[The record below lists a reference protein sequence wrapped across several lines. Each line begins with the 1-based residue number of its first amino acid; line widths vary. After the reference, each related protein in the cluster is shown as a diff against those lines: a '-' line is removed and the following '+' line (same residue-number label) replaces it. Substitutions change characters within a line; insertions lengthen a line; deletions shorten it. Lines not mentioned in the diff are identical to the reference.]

1 MASLLEQSGRGA
13 SIFSFFEKILV
24 ICGPS
29 YYTGSMKKIYY
40 VIPKLN
46 IPVLLSAGLLLAASI
61 LRIVYY
67 TGITASAGELWSQG
81 VLPICAGLLLALTIL
96 LDGGDRL
103 YRTAIPVLMGCA
115 FFALNPLHVDPLYC
129 IFRWCLCLGVGV
141 LYYATIQHGLS
152 KWIFGAVVAC
162 VLAYRAMMDLLVV
175 LEASGSYGWFQ
186 LELTVLL
193 AMAAILLALLAMK
206 KRECEG
212 WIPSWGDRNDGRRL
226 RTLAPVW
233 RVSPYIMITRNTSQN
248 FLKDSMECSALDAYV
263 RRKRQEGLRGFG
275 TLHVVLAA
283 YARCVAQYP
292 GVNRFISGQR
302 AYARQEI
309 EISMNVKPEMTK
321 ESPDTVIKLYLTPTD
336 TAEDVYRKLQE
347 KVESIK
353 AAPEDQTSFDLLT
366 KVLDY
371 IPGLLLKFVVFV
383 LRSMDYFGWLPRA
396 LTRLSPFHG
405 SLYITSM
412 ASLGI
417 PPIYHHLYDFGNVP
431 VFVSLGKKYRVNEVE
446 RSGAV
451 VRRNYIDYTFVTD
464 ERICDGFYF
473 ASVLRFFRGILQ
485 DPERLDV
492 PVAVVVPD
500 VR

>member
-1 MASLLEQSGRGA
+1 MN
-13 SIFSFFEKILV
+13 KT
-24 ICGPS
+24 
-29 YYTGSMKKIYY
+29 YYA
-40 VIPKLN
+40 IPKLN
-46 IPVLLSAGLLLAASI
+46 LPALLSAGLLLAAS
-61 LRIVYY
+61 LARAVYY
-67 TGITASAGELWSQG
+67 TGFSASAGELWAQG
-81 VLPICAGLLLALTIL
+81 ALPVCAGLLLAFMLLT
-96 LDGGDRL
+96 DAGDRL
-103 YRTAIPVLMGCA
+103 YRTAVPVLMGCV
-115 FFALNPLHVDPLYC
+115 FFALTPLSIDPLHSIL
-129 IFRWCLCLGVGV
+129 RWCLCLGAGA
-141 LYYATIQHGLS
+141 LYYATVRHGLS
-152 KWIFGAVVAC
+152 KWIFGAVICC
-162 VLAYRAMMDLLVV
+162 VLAYRLTQDLPVV
-175 LEASGSYGWFQ
+175 LPPGGSCWRF
-186 LELTVLL
+186 LPELTVLL
-193 AMAAILLALLAMK
+193 AMAALLLALLAMK
-206 KRECEG
+206 ERERQG
-212 WIPSWGDRNDGRRL
+212 WTPGWGDRNDGRRL

-248 FLKDSMECSALDAYV
+248 FLKDSMECSALDAYI

-275 TLHVVLAA
+275 ALHVVLAA

-321 ESPDTVIKLYLTPTD
+321 ESPDTVIKLYLEPTD

-353 AAPEDQTSFDLLT
+353 AAPEDKTNFDLLA
-366 KVLDY
+366 KALDL
-371 IPGLLLKFVVFV
+371 IPGLLLKFVVFL
-383 LRSMDYFGWLPRA
+383 LRTLDYFGCLPRA

-431 VFVSLGKKYRVNEVE
+431 VFVSLGKKYHVNELE
-446 RSGAV
+446 RDGAV
-451 VRRNYIDYTFVTD
+451 VRRSYIDYTFVTD

-485 DPERLDV
+485 EPERLDV
-492 PVAVVVPD
+492 PAAAVVPD
-500 VR
+500 VK